1 MFRYNVTNLFN
12 DYGKICSWKKKIFS
26 KKKKEQMNAAWG
38 RDHFTILEIPYKVI
52 SM

>member
-1 MFRYNVTNLFN
+1 MIMEKFALE
-12 DYGKICSWKKKIFS
+12 KKKFS
-26 KKKKEQMNAAWG
+26 RKKKKEQMNAAWG